1 MRGPVPWLKPAVFT
15 GALVPLAALLIR
27 AARGTLSADPI
38 REILNQFGLLTLIFL
53 IATLTL
59 TPLRKLFGWTWP
71 IRIRRMVGL
80 FAFFYA
86 TLHFLTYVGA
96 DQSFHLE
103 AILEDILKRKFIF
116 VGFTA
121 WTLLIP
127 LALTSTNGMVRRLGI
142 ARWQRLHRL
151 AYVAPTL
158 GVIHFIWRVK
168 KDITQ
173 PVTYGVVL
181 AVLLAY
187 RVVEATR
194 SRGKAIQRLP
204 Q

>member
-1 MRGPVPWLKPAVFT
+1 
-15 GALVPLAALLIR
+15 
-27 AARGTLSADPI
+27 
-38 REILNQFGLLTLIFL
+38 
-53 IATLTL
+53 
-59 TPLRKLFGWTWP
+59 
-71 IRIRRMVGL
+71 
-80 FAFFYA
+80 
-86 TLHFLTYVGA
+86 
-96 DQSFHLE
+96 
-103 AILEDILKRKFIF
+103 
-116 VGFTA
+116 
-121 WTLLIP
+121 
-127 LALTSTNGMVRRLGI
+127 MVRRLGI